1 MRQYIEKLGYKPRTC
16 VWELTLA
23 CNAACRH
30 CGSHAGR
37 PREDELTTAEALGVA
52 DQLAAL
58 GCEHVTLSGGEPL
71 LRRDWPELA
80 ARLAGHG
87 VQVGVIS
94 NGLAFDAEAARRAV
108 EAGVAAVTFSVDG
121 LAAVHDRMRGRPGAY
136 ARAVAAFE
144 IAAAAGL
151 PTCAATHVHRHNLD
165 QLDELHQRLGALGV
179 RSWKLQLC
187 NPAGEAA
194 RHREMILEPRDL
206 LRLVPKMVELKQR
219 GLPYVETSDSIGY
232 FGPYEQ
238 ALRGSWRQDLG
249 FWTGCYAGCRVIGIE
264 SAGNVKGC
272 LALPSARH
280 GTDEFVEGNVR
291 AAALADL
298 WFRPGGFAYNRC
310 FDPARL
316 TGFCRTCPYAAI
328 CRAGCHWTALAHGGT
343 LYENRFC
350 YYRVSVEETRARR
363 GPRRWFVEGLAPA
376 AIVATLGLSGCYESY
391 HPWYEGPDAG
401 SDTAAAADT
410 VEPPPDVVPD
420 ATSEGIFFYGPVP
433 PDAVADAAGWYGPP
447 PVDAGPADT
456 VHCPTYEEACCDCD
470 YMGPSPIPP
479 GCPDPCA
486 VNDYGVPI
494 PMYGVPDD
502 AGIGPDGA
510 GDAPAEATDCPDPCG
525 PTNLYGPLPTYPPGC
540 RYDCDSDETCPTA
553 AEACCD
559 CEYMGP
565 APIPERCADPCASGK
580 RR

>member
-1 MRQYIEKLGYKPRTC
+1 MRQYIDKLGYKPRTC

-23 CNAACRH
+23 CNAVCRH

-37 PREDELTTAEALGVA
+37 PRDDELTTDEALGVA

-58 GCEHVTLSGGEPL
+58 GCEQVTLSGGEPL
-71 LRRDWPELA
+71 LREDWPALA
-80 ARLAGHG
+80 ARLSGAG
-87 VQVGVIS
+87 VAVGLIS
-94 NGLAFDAEAARRAV
+94 NGLTFDAAAARRAV
-108 EAGVAAVTFSVDG
+108 AAGVSAVTFSVDG
-121 LAAVHDRMRGRPGAY
+121 LAGTHDRMRGRRGGY
-136 ARAVAAFE
+136 ARVVGAFE
-144 IAAAAGL
+144 SAAAAGL
-151 PTCAATHVHRHNLD
+151 TACAATHVHRENID

-194 RHREMILEPRDL
+194 HHRELILEPRDL
-206 LRLVPKMVELKQR
+206 LRLVPKLVELKQA
-219 GLPYVETSDSIGY
+219 GGPYVEASDSIGY

-238 ALRGSWRQDLG
+238 ALRGSWRKDLG
-249 FWTGCYAGCRVIGIE
+249 VWTGCYAGCRAIGIE

-280 GTDEFVEGNVR
+280 GTDEFIEGNLR
-291 AAALADL
+291 SASLAEL

-316 TGFCRTCPYAAI
+316 TGFCRSCPYAAI

-350 YYRVSVEETRARR
+350 YYRVAVEAARART
-363 GPRRWFVEGLAPA
+363 GPRRWFVQGLAPA
-376 AIVATLGLSGCYESY
+376 AIVGMLGLTGCFESY
-391 HPWYEGPDAG
+391 HPWYEGPDAEPD
-401 SDTAAAADT
+401 SASAADVGT
-410 VEPPPDVVPD
+410 DVVEPPDVVPD
-420 ATSEGIFFYGPVP
+420 TPGEGMFFYGPVP
-433 PDAVADAAGWYGPP
+433 VDVAGDTAGWYGPP
-447 PVDAGPADT
+447 PADAGD

-486 VNDYGVPI
+486 TNDYGVPFYGPPI
-494 PMYGVPDD
+494 PEAGTDADATADVPV
-502 AGIGPDGA
+502 
-510 GDAPAEATDCPDPCG
+510 EATDCPDPCG
-525 PTNLYGPLPTYPPGC
+525 PMNAYGPPPVYPSGC
-540 RYDCDSDETCPTA
+540 RYDCESDATCPTA
-553 AEACCD
+553 IEACCD

-565 APIPERCADPCASGK
+565 SPIPPSCEDPCTYGK

>member
-1 MRQYIEKLGYKPRTC
+1 MRQYIDKLGYKPRTC

-37 PREDELTTAEALGVA
+37 PRDDELTTAEAFGVI

-71 LRRDWPELA
+71 LRHDWPELA
-80 ARLAGHG
+80 ARLAGAG
-87 VQVGVIS
+87 VQVGMIS
-94 NGLAFDAEAARRAV
+94 NGLAFDAAAARRAV

-121 LAAVHDRMRGRPGAY
+121 LAATHDRMRGRRGGY
-136 ARAVAAFE
+136 ARVVAAFE
-144 IAAAAGL
+144 TAAAAGL
-151 PTCAATHVHRHNLD
+151 PTCAATHVHRHNID
-165 QLDELHQRLGALGV
+165 QLDELHQRLEGLGV

-194 RHREMILEPRDL
+194 HHREMILDPRDL
-206 LRLVPKMVELKQR
+206 LRLVPKMVALKQR
-219 GLPYVETSDSIGY
+219 GLPYVEASDSIGY
-232 FGPYEQ
+232 FGPHEQ
-238 ALRGSWRQDLG
+238 ALRGSWRKDLG
-249 FWTGCYAGCRVIGIE
+249 FWTGCYAGCRAIGIE

-291 AAALADL
+291 AEALADI

-350 YYRVSVEETRARR
+350 YYRVSVEAARARK

-376 AIVATLGLSGCYESY
+376 AIVATLGLAGCYESY
-391 HPWYEGPDAG
+391 HNWYEGPDA
-401 SDTAAAADT
+401 
-410 VEPPPDVVPD
+410 EFD
-420 ATSEGIFFYGPVP
+420 ATSAPEDVVVP
-433 PDAVADAAGWYGPP
+433 PEDVAVPDGSGEGTFYYGPP
-447 PVDAGPADT
+447 PVDAGD

-486 VNDYGVPI
+486 VNDYGVP
-494 PMYGVPDD
+494 MYGFPTPED
-502 AGIGPDGA
+502 AGVEA
-510 GDAPAEATDCPDPCG
+510 DAAVDCPDPCG
-525 PTNLYGPLPTYPPGC
+525 PMNAYGPPPVYPPGC
-540 RYDCDSDETCPTA
+540 RYDCESDATCPTA
-553 AEACCD
+553 EEACCD

-565 APIPERCADPCASGK
+565 APIPERCENPCRYDK